1 MKFTGDFTFNADQQ
15 TVWEILMD
23 TRAIAHALPGVEVL
37 IPVEGEP
44 DTWRADAKIGIA
56 SISGMYSGK
65 IRMSE
70 QQPPHQYR
78 LTVSGEG
85 QQSIINGTALLYLH
99 YDEIQNKTLLTW
111 EAEASISGKLASI
124 GQRVISPAVRMMSSQ
139 FFKALDKQIPPEKR
153 TS

>member
-1 MKFTGDFTFNADQQ
+1 MKFTGNFLFNADPQ
-15 TVWEILMD
+15 TVWDILMD
-23 TRAIAHALPGVEVL
+23 TRAIAQALPGVEEL

-56 SISGMYSGK
+56 SLSGTYSGR

-85 QQSIINGTALLYLH
+85 QQSIINGSTLIILKFDEAQRKTILH
-99 YDEIQNKTLLTW
+99 WD
-111 EAEASISGKLASI
+111 AHASISGKLASI
-124 GQRVISPAVRMMSSQ
+124 GQRVINPAVKMMSNQ

-153 TS
+153 II